1 MIYPKTN
8 AKGIDYKINLWISR
22 FDELLNNQS
31 NWGVDI
37 YHKVYRE
44 YAGES
49 GGIAPYTFLSVKD
62 YKPVFLN
69 DKVVGEIGFLLG
81 TVRSN
86 VSGSF
91 SVPMD
96 IIFSLNLDKIDDGST
111 QREDEKAIITAQN
124 IISKYAEVLE
134 VKTTIPEVFRGFNI
148 ERIKRKDMQ
157 PFLNFS
163 ISINLMY
170 KNICNGL

>member
-8 AKGIDYKINLWISR
+8 AKGIDYKINMWIAR
-22 FDELLNNQS
+22 LNELLNTQR

-44 YAGES
+44 YTNA

-124 IISKYAEVLE
+124 IISKYAEVLA
-134 VKTTIPEVFRGFNI
+134 VKTTIPEVFRGFDI